1 MAELVLMTSD
11 AGGAEAVLPSLT
23 LLGHRVIV
31 REPSAAA
38 LVEGADAAT
47 AVLVDARQDLVAAR
61 NLCRLLSGPIA
72 APPVLL
78 VLAEGGFTAVSTTWG
93 AADVIVHTA
102 GPAEVEA
109 RLRMIGEQAQP
120 EAAEAAP
127 ERLEAGELT
136 IDTSAYTARVRGRAL
151 DLTYKEFELL
161 KHLVLNP
168 GRVLTRAQLLQEV
181 WGYDYFGGTRTVD
194 VHVRRLRAKLGAE
207 HDQMIGT
214 VRNVG
219 YRFDLR
225 REHAAAPD
233 DPEGTTDP
241 TAPEGSTDPGITAAP
256 RTADPSTTKGAAH
269 RA

>member
-11 AGGAEAVLPSLT
+11 AGGAAAVLPALT
-23 LLGHRVIV
+23 LLGHRVNV
-31 REPSAAA
+31 RDLSASAMIDDAGTAAA
-38 LVEGADAAT
+38 
-47 AVLVDARQDLVAAR
+47 VLLDARQDLVVAR
-61 NLCRLLSGPIA
+61 NLCRLLSGPIG

-93 AADVIVHTA
+93 AADVILHKA
-102 GPAEVEA
+102 GPAELEA
-109 RLRMIGEQAQP
+109 RLRMIGEHVVP
-120 EAAEAAP
+120 DVVDEEP
-127 ERLEAGELT
+127 ERLEAGELV

-161 KHLVLNP
+161 KHLVQNP

-194 VHVRRLRAKLGAE
+194 VHIRRLRAKLGVE

-219 YRFDLR
+219 YRLDLR
-225 REHAAAPD
+225 RDQKAGSDEA
-233 DPEGTTDP
+233 TDE
-241 TAPEGSTDPGITAAP
+241 A
-256 RTADPSTTKGAAH
+256 
-269 RA
+269 